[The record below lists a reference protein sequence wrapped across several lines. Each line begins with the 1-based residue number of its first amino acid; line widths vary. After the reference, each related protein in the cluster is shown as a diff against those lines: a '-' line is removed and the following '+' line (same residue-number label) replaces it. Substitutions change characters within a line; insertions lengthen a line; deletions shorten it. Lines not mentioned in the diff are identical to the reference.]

1 LNVSVAEGVSAVAKK
16 TDPDK
21 LTFEQAFNELE
32 GLVAELESGDLPLEE
47 SMETF
52 ARGQALAQR
61 CSQLLQEAE
70 LKLTSLSQDEGGE
83 YSETDFDYE
92 GEV

>member
-1 LNVSVAEGVSAVAKK
+1 MVAKK

-32 GLVAELESGDLPLEE
+32 ALVEALEGGDLALEE

-52 ARGQALAQR
+52 ARGQALARR
-61 CSQLLQEAE
+61 CSQLLEEAE
-70 LKLTSLSQDEGGE
+70 LKLVSLTLDDEGE
-83 YSETDFDYE
+83 TSETDLDYE
-92 GEV
+92 VEE